1 MKAAVVDSV
10 GTTLGRSRAAVRRYR
25 CHQLVDSR
33 PVEAVH
39 ELPPDGVGS
48 VFDAE
53 ISLGETES
61 GYQKL
66 ADPEI
71 SRVVISRF

>member
-1 MKAAVVDSV
+1 
-10 GTTLGRSRAAVRRYR
+10 LEERAAVQRYR
-25 CHQLVDSR
+25 CHQLADNR
-33 PVEAVH
+33 PVEALH
-39 ELPPDGVGS
+39 ELLPDGVASG
-48 VFDAE
+48 FDAE

-66 ADPEI
+66 ADPEV

>member
-1 MKAAVVDSV
+1 MKPQSLTALAPR
-10 GTTLGRSRAAVRRYR
+10 LGERAAVRRYR
-25 CHQLVDSR
+25 CHQLAGSR

-39 ELPPDGVGS
+39 ELLPDGVGS

-66 ADPEI
+66 ADPEV